1 MCCVH
6 ALHVCNCICINTAS
20 YIDPQCVWQ
29 AMHLGT
35 SFSFGCICQTCV
47 KHNNN
52 LDLQNE
58 RDNKNVS
65 CMIDEYMRKRGR
77 KREREECQ

>member
-1 MCCVH
+1 
-6 ALHVCNCICINTAS
+6 
-20 YIDPQCVWQ
+20 
-29 AMHLGT
+29 MHLGT

-77 KREREECQ
+77 ERERNVSEVVNTKKITKDNNYYVACVS